1 MSSSPVG
8 RCFSIFRFIFV
19 EHIIKRKSL
28 KLTIKRIRIYDYTT
42 SQHGNKSTQTIDID
56 KAGNGIR
63 RLSQCSTCSK
73 SNYESTDEGIV
84 NNSRKSSTISANSN
98 TS

>member
-1 MSSSPVG
+1 MSNSSLG

-28 KLTIKRIRIYDYTT
+28 RLTIERIRIYDYTT
-42 SQHGNKSTQTIDID
+42 SNHGNKSTQTVDVD
-56 KAGNGIR
+56 KLGCGIR
-63 RLSQCSTCSK
+63 RLSQCSTCSRSSYK
-73 SNYESTDEGIV
+73 STNEGIV
-84 NNSRKSSTISANSN
+84 NNSRKSSTISTSSN